1 MDKEIP
7 KNDTQYLFFILE
19 NEEYAMN
26 ASYVQEI
33 VDYTKIT
40 KVPKSNSCVK
50 GITNIRGELIG
61 VVDPKIRFGMEQSP
75 VTKRTSFI
83 ITKLM
88 NKEKES
94 FISIALVV
102 DMVIEVED
110 IKTEDILPSPEFGM
124 KIDKRFIK
132 NVIRRG
138 DTYISVLDM
147 ENVLNIKELSQTLQ
161 G

>member
-7 KNDTQYLFFILE
+7 KNDAQYLFFTLE
-19 NEEYAMN
+19 DEEYAIN

-40 KVPKSNSCVK
+40 KVPKSNACVK

-61 VVDPKIRFGMEQSP
+61 VVDPKIRFGIKQSP

-83 ITKLM
+83 IIKLM

-94 FISIALVV
+94 SILTALMV

-110 IKTEDILPSPEFGM
+110 IKAEDILPSPEFGM

>member
-61 VVDPKIRFGMEQSP
+61 VVDPKVRFGMEQSP
-75 VTKRTSFI
+75 VTKKTSFI